1 MLILILL
8 RKNVLNSLA
17 RRERSA
23 IGEVVPHYLCL
34 KVCLSVEKF
43 PCSCTNFL

>member
-1 MLILILL
+1 MLIIILL

-23 IGEVVPHYLCL
+23 IGRCGTS
-34 KVCLSVEKF
+34 LSLPKSLFV
-43 PCSCTNFL
+43 S

>member
-8 RKNVLNSLA
+8 TKNVLNSLA

-23 IGEVVPHYLCL
+23 VGGSGTS
-34 KVCLSVEKF
+34 LSLPKSLFV
-43 PCSCTNFL
+43 S